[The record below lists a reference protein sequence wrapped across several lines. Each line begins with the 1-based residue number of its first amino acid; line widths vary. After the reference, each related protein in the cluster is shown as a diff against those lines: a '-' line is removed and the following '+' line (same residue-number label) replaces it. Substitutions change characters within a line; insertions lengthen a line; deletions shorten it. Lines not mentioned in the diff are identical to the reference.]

1 MRSRLLGGQVSSRSS
16 DRASIRVSR
25 SAPRSG
31 RGSFARPA
39 LIAAILALT
48 ALAMRAGFPA
58 GALLPTISAES
69 AIVLDL
75 ESGKE
80 LLSKNADTRI
90 YPASLTKLM
99 TALILADSRSPG
111 DLLRCSGA
119 ASLQEPTRLGLF
131 PGSRL
136 TAVAVMDAMLV
147 GSANDAAYMVAEDV
161 GGSVRG
167 FAALM
172 NSKAKALGMDHS
184 NFVTPNGL
192 HEQNHYSTARDLA
205 ILLKTALQDPWVSKS
220 LSKVEASVTA
230 SVPQTAPDGASPAS
244 ARPAGT
250 SSAPATFSLQNT
262 NPLLGQDG
270 CTAGKT
276 GSTSQAGKCLAAL
289 YERDGRR
296 VIAVVMG
303 APTTE
308 ALVEDM
314 RAVVDAALRK

>member
-16 DRASIRVSR
+16 DRASIKVSR
-25 SAPRSG
+25 SASNSA
-31 RGSFARPA
+31 RGSFSRPA
-39 LIAAILALT
+39 LIVAVLALT
-48 ALAMRAGFPA
+48 ALAMRAGLLAGSFPPA
-58 GALLPTISAES
+58 ISAES

-80 LLSKNADTRI
+80 LLSKNADTRV

-99 TALILADSRSPG
+99 AALILADSRSPG

-119 ASLQEPTRLGLF
+119 AALQEPTRLGLF

-136 TAVAVMDAMLV
+136 TAVAAMDAMLV

-161 GGSVRG
+161 GGSVRD

-172 NSKAKALGMDHS
+172 NSKAKSLGMDHT
-184 NFVTPNGL
+184 NFVTPSGL
-192 HEQNHYSTARDLA
+192 HDQNHYSTARDLA
-205 ILLKTALQDPWVSKS
+205 VLLKAALQDPWVSKS
-220 LSKVEASVTA
+220 LAKGEATVTA
-230 SVPQTAPDGASPAS
+230 SASQTAP
-244 ARPAGT
+244 AGT
-250 SSAPATFSLQNT
+250 FPAPATFSLQNT

-289 YERDGRR
+289 FERDGRR

-303 APTTE
+303 APTSE
-308 ALVEDM
+308 ALVEDIE
-314 RAVVDAALRK
+314 ALVEAALSR